1 MAKVQAY
8 VSDEIVYKINKIVE
22 RRRAEGAKSTDVSFS
37 SISTML
43 LELGLRVHE
52 AQMERKESAFNQA
65 EFNKVLL
72 ECAVKTQSTVAKILD
87 LVENATS
94 KKAETENFITRF
106 AKYYQSD
113 FSLLI
118 IYPFKLVF
126 NWLKKSSIFSGVSLY
141 HLKSSPFFL

>member
-72 ECAVKTQSTVAKILD
+72 ECAVKTQSTVAKILGIES
-87 LVENATS
+87 LSPHVSGNPKFEYANMVEDIRDKVS
-94 KKAETENFITRF
+94 SEMERFFPEN
-106 AKYYQSD
+106 
-113 FSLLI
+113 
-118 IYPFKLVF
+118 
-126 NWLKKSSIFSGVSLY
+126 NEE
-141 HLKSSPFFL
+141 

>member
-43 LELGLRVHE
+43 LELGLRVYE

-72 ECAVKTQSTVAKILD
+72 ECAVKTQSTVAKILGIES
-87 LVENATS
+87 LSPHVSGNPKFEYANMVEDIRDKVS
-94 KKAETENFITRF
+94 SEMERFFPEN
-106 AKYYQSD
+106 D
-113 FSLLI
+113 E
-118 IYPFKLVF
+118 
-126 NWLKKSSIFSGVSLY
+126 N
-141 HLKSSPFFL
+141 

>member
-52 AQMERKESAFNQA
+52 AQMERKESAFNQT
-65 EFNKVLL
+65 EFNKLLL
-72 ECAVKTQSTVAKILD
+72 ECVVKTQSSVAKILGIES
-87 LVENATS
+87 LSPHVSGNPKFEYANMVEDIRE
-94 KKAETENFITRF
+94 K
-106 AKYYQSD
+106 
-113 FSLLI
+113 
-118 IYPFKLVF
+118 V
-126 NWLKKSSIFSGVSLY
+126 SSEMEQ
-141 HLKSSPFFL
+141 FFPKNDDE

>member
-72 ECAVKTQSTVAKILD
+72 ECAVKTQSTVAKTLGIESLSPHVSGNPKFEYANM
-87 LVENATS
+87 VEDIRDKVS
-94 KKAETENFITRF
+94 SEMERFFPEN
-106 AKYYQSD
+106 D
-113 FSLLI
+113 EE
-118 IYPFKLVF
+118 
-126 NWLKKSSIFSGVSLY
+126 
-141 HLKSSPFFL
+141 

>member
-8 VSDEIVYKINKIVE
+8 VSDEIVYKINEIVE

-43 LELGLRVHE
+43 LELGLRVYE

-72 ECAVKTQSTVAKILD
+72 ECAVKTQSTVAKILGIES
-87 LVENATS
+87 LSPHVSGNPKFEYANMVEDIREKVS
-94 KKAETENFITRF
+94 SEMERFFPENEVMTPT
-106 AKYYQSD
+106 Y
-113 FSLLI
+113 
-118 IYPFKLVF
+118 
-126 NWLKKSSIFSGVSLY
+126 
-141 HLKSSPFFL
+141 

>member
-22 RRRAEGAKSTDVSFS
+22 RRCAEGAKSTDVSFS

-72 ECAVKTQSTVAKILD
+72 ECAVKTQSTVAKILGIES
-87 LVENATS
+87 LSPHVSGNPKFEYANMVEDIRDKVS
-94 KKAETENFITRF
+94 SEMERFFPEN
-106 AKYYQSD
+106 D
-113 FSLLI
+113 EE
-118 IYPFKLVF
+118 
-126 NWLKKSSIFSGVSLY
+126 
-141 HLKSSPFFL
+141 

>member
-22 RRRAEGAKSTDVSFS
+22 RRHAEGAKSTDVSFS

-72 ECAVKTQSTVAKILD
+72 ECAVKTQSTVAKILGIES
-87 LVENATS
+87 LSPHVSGNPKFEYANMVEDIRDKVS
-94 KKAETENFITRF
+94 SEMERFFPEN
-106 AKYYQSD
+106 D
-113 FSLLI
+113 EE
-118 IYPFKLVF
+118 
-126 NWLKKSSIFSGVSLY
+126 
-141 HLKSSPFFL
+141 

>member
-72 ECAVKTQSTVAKILD
+72 ECAVKTQSTVAKILGIESLSPHVSGNPKFEYANMVEDIRDKVSSEMERFFQKMMRNKKELKVD
-87 LVENATS
+87 LLQ
-94 KKAETENFITRF
+94 ITGF
-106 AKYYQSD
+106 
-113 FSLLI
+113 
-118 IYPFKLVF
+118 
-126 NWLKKSSIFSGVSLY
+126 
-141 HLKSSPFFL
+141 

>member
-43 LELGLRVHE
+43 LELGLRVYE

-72 ECAVKTQSTVAKILD
+72 ECAVKTQSTVAKILGIES
-87 LVENATS
+87 LSPHVSVNPKFEYANMVEDIRDKVS
-94 KKAETENFITRF
+94 SEMERFFPEN
-106 AKYYQSD
+106 D
-113 FSLLI
+113 EE
-118 IYPFKLVF
+118 
-126 NWLKKSSIFSGVSLY
+126 
-141 HLKSSPFFL
+141 